1 MKERKL
7 ILDQLDR
14 KIIKYKNL
22 DEVVVPPSG
31 WIYSIRKALNMSLR
45 QLGNRIT
52 ITPQSVKEIEERE
65 KNGTVS
71 IGVLRQVGAA
81 LNMKFVYGFIPEN
94 FTLEKMIE
102 KRASE
107 LAKEIVH
114 RTSVSMSLEDQKTS
128 DKRIKQAIQEKTEEI
143 KADIPKYLWD

>member
-22 DEVVVPPSG
+22 DGVVVPPSG

-52 ITPQSVKEIEERE
+52 ITPQSVREIEERE

-94 FTLEKMIE
+94 YTLEKMIE
-102 KRASE
+102 KRAGE

-128 DKRIKQAIQEKTEEI
+128 DKRIKQAIQEKTGEI
-143 KADIPKYLWD
+143 KAGIPKYLWD